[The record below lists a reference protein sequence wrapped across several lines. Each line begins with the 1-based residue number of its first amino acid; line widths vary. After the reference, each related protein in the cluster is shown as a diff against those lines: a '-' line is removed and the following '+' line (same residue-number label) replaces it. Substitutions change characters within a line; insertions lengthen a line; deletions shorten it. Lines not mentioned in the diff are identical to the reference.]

1 MRIASVN
8 VHCPQFLVAL
18 VGLKA
23 DELDVV
29 ENLFLVGG
37 NLWVGYAAECLHE
50 LWSHLSVDNFESG
63 REIISAPVASF
74 ATVDATAKMEAAM
87 IVLLKFI

>member
-1 MRIASVN
+1 MASVN

-37 NLWVGYAAECLHE
+37 NLWVGYAAECLHK
-50 LWSHLSVDNFESG
+50 LWSHLSVDNFEIRTRDYFRACRFVCNRRCDG
-63 REIISAPVASF
+63 
-74 ATVDATAKMEAAM
+74 
-87 IVLLKFI
+87 